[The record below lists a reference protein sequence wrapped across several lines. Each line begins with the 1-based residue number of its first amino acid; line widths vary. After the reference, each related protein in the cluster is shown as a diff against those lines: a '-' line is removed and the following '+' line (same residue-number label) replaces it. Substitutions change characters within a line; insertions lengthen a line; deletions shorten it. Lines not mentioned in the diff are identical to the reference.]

1 MFIAIVQ
8 IPMAKRPRDAAVE
21 AAARS
26 APTYTGLAAKGLVKK
41 YYLNGE
47 AGGGGVYIWQS
58 EAAARAWYT
67 PEWEKR
73 MAAAFGATP
82 TVTYYDN
89 HVVVDNETGKVHV
102 DGQNT

>member
-21 AAARS
+21 AAAKS
-26 APTYTGLAAKGLVKK
+26 APTYTALAAKGLVKK

-47 AGGGGVYIWQS
+47 AGGV
-58 EAAARAWYT
+58 E
-67 PEWEKR
+67 
-73 MAAAFGATP
+73 AAFGARP

-89 HVVVDNETGKVHV
+89 RVVVDNETGKVHV

>member
-1 MFIAIVQ
+1 MT
-8 IPMAKRPRDAAVE
+8 KRPRDAAVE
-21 AAARS
+21 AAAKS
-26 APTYTGLAAKGLVKK
+26 APTYTALGTKGLLKK

-47 AGGGGVYIWQS
+47 AGGGGVYLWES
-58 EAAARAWYT
+58 EAAARSGFPAD
-67 PEWEKR
+67 WEKR
-73 MAAAFGATP
+73 MEAAFGARP

>member
-8 IPMAKRPRDAAVE
+8 IPMTKRPRNAAVAS
-21 AAARS
+21 AAKS
-26 APTYTGLAAKGLVKK
+26 APTYTALGAQGLLKK

-47 AGGGGVYIWQS
+47 AGGGGVYLWET

-67 PEWEKR
+67 PDWETR
-73 MAAAFGATP
+73 MEAAFGAKP

-89 HVVVDNETGKVHV
+89 HVIVDNEAGKVRIEE
-102 DGQNT
+102 

>member
-1 MFIAIVQ
+1 MFVAIVQ
-8 IPMAKRPRDAAVE
+8 IPMTKRPRDAAVE
-21 AAARS
+21 AARKS
-26 APTYTGLAAKGLVKK
+26 APTYTALGAKGLVRK

-47 AGGGGVYIWQS
+47 AGGGGVYLWES

-73 MAAAFGATP
+73 MEAAFGVKP

-89 HVVVDNETGKVHV
+89 HVVVDNEAGNVRV
-102 DGQNT
+102 EDED

>member
-21 AAARS
+21 AAAR
-26 APTYTGLAAKGLVKK
+26 
-41 YYLNGE
+41 
-47 AGGGGVYIWQS
+47 
-58 EAAARAWYT
+58 
-67 PEWEKR
+67 
-73 MAAAFGATP
+73 P

-102 DGQNT
+102 DGQK

>member
-8 IPMAKRPRDAAVE
+8 IPMAKRLRDAAVE
-21 AAARS
+21 AAAKS
-26 APTYTGLAAKGLVKK
+26 APTYAALGARGLLKK

-47 AGGGGVYIWQS
+47 AGGGGVYLWDS
-58 EAAARAWYT
+58 EAAARSWYT
-67 PEWEKR
+67 VDWEKR
-73 MAAAFGATP
+73 MEAAFGAKP

>member
-8 IPMAKRPRDAAVE
+8 IPMARRPRDAAVD
-21 AAARS
+21 AAAKS
-26 APTYTGLAAKGLVKK
+26 APTYTALGAKGLLKK

-47 AGGGGVYIWQS
+47 AGGGGVYLWLGGRS
-58 EAAARAWYT
+58 PRLVHARLG
-67 PEWEKR
+67 KR
-73 MAAAFGATP
+73 MEAAFGARP

-102 DGQNT
+102 DRHTT

>member
-8 IPMAKRPRDAAVE
+8 IPMTKRARAAAVE
-21 AAARS
+21 AARRS
-26 APTYTGLAAKGLVKK
+26 ASTYTALGSKGLVKK

-47 AGGGGVYIWQS
+47 TGGGGVYLWES

-67 PEWEKR
+67 PEWETR
-73 MAAAFGATP
+73 MEATFGAKP

-89 HVVVDNETGKVHV
+89 HVVVDNAAGTIEV
-102 DGQNT
+102 DGEK